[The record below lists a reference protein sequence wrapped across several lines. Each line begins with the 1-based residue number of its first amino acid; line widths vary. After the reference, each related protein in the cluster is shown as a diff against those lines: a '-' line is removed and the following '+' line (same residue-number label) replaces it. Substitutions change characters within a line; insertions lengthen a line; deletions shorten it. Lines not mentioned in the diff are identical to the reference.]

1 MVFECGTR
9 PSIRRELGHLHNPY
23 ECQVVSRSWR
33 CGRGREAVDVS
44 GRHIGRAASI
54 LSIFQP
60 ASASRAM
67 VFVPC
72 LVGPDEMAT
81 LDMKLDF
88 IKGTVEA

>member
-1 MVFECGTR
+1 M
-9 PSIRRELGHLHNPY
+9 
-23 ECQVVSRSWR
+23 
-33 CGRGREAVDVS
+33 DVS

-67 VFVPC
+67 VLVPC

-81 LDMKLDF
+81 LDMKSDF